1 MSNNPFAIAQTR
13 SNNTALADAT
23 REKQVAEIQSQMV
36 IAKRFPRDP
45 IAAVDRILNACTR
58 PTLAES
64 ALYSY
69 SRGGSDV
76 TGPSIRLAEAMAQ
89 NWGNVDCGVRE
100 VEQANG
106 VSTMESYAIDLESNY
121 RVSKVFTVPHLRY
134 TRSGTKR
141 LEDPRDIYELTA
153 NQGARRLRACILS
166 VIPGDVTEAA
176 VKQCE
181 TTLHASADISPEAI
195 KRMIDAFAQFGV
207 TSQQIETRIQRRM
220 DAIQPA
226 QVVSLKKIYASLRD
240 GMSSAGDWFDTPT
253 PTVPEGGSSPAS
265 RTDTLKAKFAKPA
278 AAQAPAPEHSAEA
291 EQTPDLAA
299 VLRMIEDGFTQAEMT
314 SAIEAAKLLPKADQ
328 VTARAAY
335 QKRKDVLKRQ
345 AQAQPEATA
354 EQTTAEWQAE
364 YAAT

>member
-1 MSNNPFAIAQTR
+1 MSTANPFALATNR
-13 SNNTALADAT
+13 SSNTALADAS
-23 REKQVAEIQSQMV
+23 RDKKVAEVQSQMG

-76 TGPSIRLAEAMAQ
+76 TGPSIRLAEALAQ
-89 NWGNVDCGVRE
+89 SWGNIDCGVRE

-106 VSTMESYAIDLESNY
+106 VSTMESYATDLESNY
-121 RVSKVFTVPHLRY
+121 RVSKIFTVPHFRY
-134 TRSGTKR
+134 TKAGTKK

-166 VIPGDVTEAA
+166 VIPGDVVEAA

-181 TTLHASADISPEAI
+181 TTLHASADITPDAI
-195 KRMIDAFAQFGV
+195 KKMLAVFAQFGV
-207 TSQQIETRIQRRM
+207 TPQQIEARIQRRI

-240 GMSSAGDWFDTPT
+240 GMSSPGDWFGSAAA
-253 PTVPEGGSSPAS
+253 EGAPAEAASGATSAGPRSS
-265 RTDTLKAKFAKPA
+265 TQNLKAQLKGRGKGAEAPMETPA
-278 AAQAPAPEHSAEA
+278 AQDPAPPLDLTPPSEGEALLDSLRRSLASAKTQEDIDECLDFARSLPLTEA
-291 EQTPDLAA
+291 HQQELNQWVD
-299 VLRMIEDGFTQAEMT
+299 
-314 SAIEAAKLLPKADQ
+314 EAM
-328 VTARAAY
+328 R
-335 QKRKDVLKRQ
+335 RIG
-345 AQAQPEATA
+345 
-354 EQTTAEWQAE
+354 
-364 YAAT
+364 

>member
-1 MSNNPFAIAQTR
+1 MSTANPFALAQTR

-23 REKQVAEIQSQMV
+23 RDKQVAEIQSQMV

-45 IAAVDRILNACTR
+45 IKAMDNILNACTR

-76 TGPSIRLAEAMAQ
+76 TGPSIRLAEALAQ

-106 VSTMESYAIDLESNY
+106 VSTMESYAIDLETNY
-121 RVSKVFTVPHLRY
+121 RVSKVFSVPHCRY
-134 TRSGTKR
+134 TKAGTKK

-166 VIPGDVTEAA
+166 VIPGDVVEAA

-181 TTLHASADISPEAI
+181 TTLHASADVTPDAVKKMLS
-195 KRMIDAFAQFGV
+195 AFAQFGV
-207 TSQQIETRIQRRM
+207 TQQQIETRIQRRI

-240 GMSSAGDWFDTPT
+240 GMSSPGDWFGLA
-253 PTVPEGGSSPAS
+253 VVEGGAPEAAAGATGAGPRSSTQSLKEQLRGRGKGAS
-265 RTDTLKAKFAKPA
+265 AAESAPA
-278 AAQAPAPEHSAEA
+278 AAAPAPDLALTPPAKAEA
-291 EQTPDLAA
+291 MLDSVRRALA
-299 VLRMIEDGFTQAEMT
+299 
-314 SAIEAAKLLPKADQ
+314 SAKNLQDVDETLDFARSLPLTEAHKQQIIQLTD
-328 VTARAAY
+328 
-335 QKRKDVLKRQ
+335 
-345 AQAQPEATA
+345 EAMRRIV
-354 EQTTAEWQAE
+354 
-364 YAAT
+364 

>member
-1 MSNNPFAIAQTR
+1 MSTANPFALAQTR

-23 REKQVAEIQSQMV
+23 RDKQVAEIQSQMV

-45 IAAVDRILNACTR
+45 IKAMDNILNACTR

-76 TGPSIRLAEAMAQ
+76 TGPSIRLAEALAQ

-106 VSTMESYAIDLESNY
+106 VSTMESYAIDLETNY
-121 RVSKVFTVPHLRY
+121 RVSKVFTVPHFRY
-134 TRSGTKR
+134 TRSGTKK

-166 VIPGDVTEAA
+166 VIPGDVVEAA

-181 TTLHASADISPEAI
+181 TTLHASADVTPDAV
-195 KRMIDAFAQFGV
+195 KKMLAAFAQYGV
-207 TSQQIETRIQRRM
+207 TQQQIETRIQRRI

-240 GMSSAGDWFDTPT
+240 GMSSPGDWFGLA
-253 PTVPEGGSSPAS
+253 VVEGGAQEAAAGATSAGPRSSTQSLKEQLKGRGKGAS
-265 RTDTLKAKFAKPA
+265 AAESAPA
-278 AAQAPAPEHSAEA
+278 AAAPAPDLDLTPTTEA
-291 EQTPDLAA
+291 DAAMDSVRRSLASSK
-299 VLRMIEDGFTQAEMT
+299 TQQDIDESLDFAR
-314 SAIEAAKLLPKADQ
+314 SLPLNEAQ
-328 VTARAAY
+328 
-335 QKRKDVLKRQ
+335 RQ
-345 AQAQPEATA
+345 ELDRLVDEAMRRVG
-354 EQTTAEWQAE
+354 
-364 YAAT
+364 